1 MATFKLAQMIIYNVT
16 TKVYAGID
24 SEWLQWQQ
32 QEHIPDIMATGLF
45 SQYTFSRLLEQDDK
59 EGKTYAV
66 QYIAAALGHYRQY
79 IEMHAPLLRKKAFDK
94 WGDRIISFRTVLEVI
109 Q

>member
-1 MATFKLAQMIIYNVT
+1 MIIYNVT
-16 TKVYAGID
+16 TKVHASID
-24 SEWLQWQQ
+24 KDWLQWQQ

-45 SQYTFSRLLEQDDK
+45 SHYTFSRLLEQDDS

-66 QYIAAALGHYRQY
+66 QYTAAAYGQYQQY
-79 IEMHAPLLRKKAFDK
+79 IAIHAPLLRKKAFDK
-94 WGDRIISFRTVLEVI
+94 WGDFIISFRTVLEVI